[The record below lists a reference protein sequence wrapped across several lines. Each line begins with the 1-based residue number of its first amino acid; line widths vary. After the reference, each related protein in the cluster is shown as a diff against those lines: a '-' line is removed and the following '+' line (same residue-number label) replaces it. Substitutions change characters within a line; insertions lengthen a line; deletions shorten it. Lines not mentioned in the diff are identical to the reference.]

1 MTRRDRVGA
10 TNPLKMGGKL
20 KLGFDN
26 YAIRALGWK
35 AHRLIEYAASLGLD
49 SILLS
54 DPDVFESHGDTHLKE
69 LKTRAVDLGIEI
81 QVGMLSI
88 CPGSR
93 LFDPRRGTAQE
104 QLKLTIRIAKTL
116 GSPVARCVLGHVDDR
131 KSKGRIEARMAETV
145 KVLKQVR
152 SYALE
157 SGVKIA
163 VENHAG
169 DLQSWELVTL
179 IEEAGRD
186 FVGATMDSG
195 NATWA
200 LEDPLHNLEVLGPYA
215 LTTGIRDSALWDTPE
230 GAMLQWTAMGE
241 GVVDWKRYFKRFA
254 ELCPNTPVQLEIIS
268 GRPIPIPYLE
278 NGFWDAYPKA
288 RIREFMKFAA
298 LARCGSP
305 RRPFVVP
312 AGKNA
317 KNAEQGL
324 QKAELER
331 SIRYCKDVLK
341 LGLNA

>member
-1 MTRRDRVGA
+1 
-10 TNPLKMGGKL
+10 MGGKL

-35 AHRLIEYAASLGLD
+35 ARRLIEYAASLGLD

-54 DPDVFESHGDTHLKE
+54 DADVFESQSDRYLREIKA
-69 LKTRAVDLGIEI
+69 RADALGIEI

-88 CPGSR
+88 CRGSKS
-93 LFDPRRGTAQE
+93 FDPRRGTAEE

-131 KSKGRIEARMAETV
+131 KSAGGIEARIAETV

-169 DLQSWELVTL
+169 DMQSWELVTL

-241 GVVDWKRYFKRFA
+241 GLVDWKRYFKRFA

-268 GRPIPIPYLE
+268 GRPILIPYLE
-278 NGFWDAYPKA
+278 DGFWDAYPKA

-298 LARCGSP
+298 LARSGSP

-317 KNAEQGL
+317 KNAEQEF
-324 QKAELER
+324 QKGELER